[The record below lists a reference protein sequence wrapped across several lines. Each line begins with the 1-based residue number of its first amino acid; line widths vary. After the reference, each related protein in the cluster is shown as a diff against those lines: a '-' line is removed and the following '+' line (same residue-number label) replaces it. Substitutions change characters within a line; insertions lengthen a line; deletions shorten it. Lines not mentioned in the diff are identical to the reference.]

1 MKPVIERVPV
11 AFERGMVG
19 PEKTTMENFSHYYN
33 PPSHF
38 YQPAIKKKALEKNHR
53 FWRNLELETL
63 VPLSL
68 PPPSSARLCAL
79 LSIESGM
86 SRKREA
92 RGVEAKMQ
100 FFVEEMEENE

>member
-1 MKPVIERVPV
+1 
-11 AFERGMVG
+11 MVG

-38 YQPAIKKKALEKNHR
+38 YQPAIKKKALEKITVFR
-53 FWRNLELETL
+53 EICWSWKTL